1 MNDYDFPEDL
11 LQAKREWF
19 AVERQ
24 LDELPLRPW
33 TDAAGVTY
41 RDGRGWTPELA
52 RREAVLRKRFRELSI
67 QISIHPYWETLTEGV
82 VAARMALR
90 AAGRAREEDGPGGEG
105 DLPAQEPVPE
115 PPAGREAGEGR
126 DRGVTELPAG
136 VMT

>member
-1 MNDYDFPEDL
+1 MAHVNDYDFPEDL

-24 LDELPLRPW
+24 LDELPLCPW
-33 TDAAGVTY
+33 TDADGVTY

-52 RREAVLRKRFRELSI
+52 RQEAVLRKRFRELSI

-90 AAGRAREEDGPGGEG
+90 AAARRPREEPGKDPETG
-105 DLPAQEPVPE
+105 DDP
-115 PPAGREAGEGR
+115 GCR
-126 DRGVTELPAG
+126 VTELPAG
-136 VMT
+136 VLP